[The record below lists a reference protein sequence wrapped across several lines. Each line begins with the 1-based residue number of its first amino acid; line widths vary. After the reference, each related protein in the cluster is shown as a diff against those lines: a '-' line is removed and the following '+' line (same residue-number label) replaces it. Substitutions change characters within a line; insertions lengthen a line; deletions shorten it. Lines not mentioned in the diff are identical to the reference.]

1 MQNAAPL
8 QKSMS
13 KIVAVV
19 GAGSWGTALAIHSHQ
34 CGHRVR
40 LWVHSDDT
48 FRAIQQRRINDIY
61 LPGFPL
67 PDEIELTQNPASV
80 KDADYTVFAVPS
92 AHFRNTFQLFSP
104 HWDTNS
110 ILISC
115 IKGMEQETSKRISEI
130 VSELSGDRL
139 IFSVLSGPS
148 FAKEV
153 AEHHP
158 TAVVIGTENR
168 EVGKRIQNDFRAQYF
183 RLYYNPDVL
192 GIEVGGSIK
201 NIIAIAAGVVSGL
214 GYGYNTLSGLI
225 TRGLAELNRLAVNL
239 GANPVT
245 LSGLAGLGDLI
256 LTCTGHLSRNRQVG
270 VELGKGK
277 KIEEITGHMRMVAE
291 GVRTTAAVWKLAQK
305 LQVSMPIT
313 EQVYKVIY
321 EGHDPRAAI
330 LQLMSRELKEE

>member
-1 MQNAAPL
+1 
-8 QKSMS
+8 MS
-13 KIVAVV
+13 KIVSVI

-34 CGHRVR
+34 CGHQVR
-40 LWVHSDDT
+40 LWVHSEDT
-48 FRAIQQRRINDIY
+48 FRILSERRVNELY
-61 LPGFPL
+61 LPEFPL
-67 PDEIELTQNPASV
+67 SQEIAITQDPQCV
-80 KDADYTVFAVPS
+80 QDADYSLLVVPS
-92 AHFRNTFQLFSP
+92 THFRSTFTQFLPQWRQGSV
-104 HWDTNS
+104 
-110 ILISC
+110 LISC
-115 IKGMEQETSKRISEI
+115 IKGMERETSKRISEI
-130 VSELSGDRL
+130 VAELSGDRFV
-139 IFSVLSGPS
+139 FSVLSGPS

-158 TAVVIGTENR
+158 TAVVIGSENR
-168 EVGKRIQNDFRAQYF
+168 EIGREIQEDFRSQYF

-192 GIEVGGSIK
+192 GIEIGASIK

-225 TRGLAELNRLAVNL
+225 TRGLAELNRLAVEL

-256 LTCTGHLSRNRQVG
+256 LTCTGRLSRNRQVG
-270 VELGKGK
+270 FELGKGK
-277 KIEEITGHMRMVAE
+277 KIEEITGHTRMIAE
-291 GVRTTAAVWKLAQK
+291 GVRTTEAVWKLAQK